1 MEIKE
6 QIIAVIASAL
16 NIEPE
21 QINSISVDENLNRV
35 GVDSV
40 NFIEIIISLEDKLHI
55 VFDDEELLLD
65 NLNTLNKLE
74 NVVSQKLGI

>member
-6 QIIAVIASAL
+6 QIIAVIASVL
-16 NIEPE
+16 NIETE
-21 QINSISVDENLNRV
+21 QVSSISADENLNRV

-40 NFIEIIISLEDKLHI
+40 NFIQIIIGLEDNLHI

-74 NVVSQKLGI
+74 NVINQKLGN

>member
-16 NIEPE
+16 NIETE
-21 QINSISVDENLNRV
+21 QVNSISVDENLNRV

-40 NFIEIIISLEDKLHI
+40 NFIEIIISLEDRLHI

-74 NVVSQKLGI
+74 KVVSQKLGI

>member
-1 MEIKE
+1 METKE
-6 QIIAVIASAL
+6 QIVSVIASAL
-16 NIEPE
+16 NLETE
-21 QINSISVDENLNRV
+21 LVNGTSGDDNLSRV

-40 NFIEIIISLEDKLHI
+40 NFIEIIISLEDKFNI

-74 NVVSQKLGI
+74 KVINEKLGK

>member
-6 QIIAVIASAL
+6 QIIAVIASVL
-16 NIEPE
+16 NIETE
-21 QINSISVDENLNRV
+21 QVSNISADENLNRV

-40 NFIEIIISLEDKLHI
+40 NFIQIIIGLEDNLHI

-74 NVVSQKLGI
+74 NVINQKLGN

>member
-6 QIIAVIASAL
+6 QIIAVIASVL
-16 NIEPE
+16 NIEIE
-21 QINSISVDENLNRV
+21 QVTSISADENLNRV

-40 NFIEIIISLEDKLHI
+40 NFIQIIIGLEDNLHI

-74 NVVSQKLGI
+74 KVINQKLGN

>member
-6 QIIAVIASAL
+6 QIIAVIASVL
-16 NIEPE
+16 NIETE
-21 QINSISVDENLNRV
+21 QVSNISADENLNRV

-40 NFIEIIISLEDKLHI
+40 NFIQIIIGLEDNLHI

-74 NVVSQKLGI
+74 NVINQKL

>member
-6 QIIAVIASAL
+6 QIVSVIASAL
-16 NIEPE
+16 NIETE
-21 QINSISVDENLNRV
+21 QVSSMPADENLNRV

-40 NFIEIIISLEDKLHI
+40 NFIEIIISLEDTLHI
-55 VFDDEELLLD
+55 TFDDEELLLD

-74 NVVSQKLGI
+74 TVISQKLGI

>member
-6 QIIAVIASAL
+6 QIVSVIASAL
-16 NIEPE
+16 NIETE
-21 QINSISVDENLNRV
+21 QVSSMPADENLNRV

-40 NFIEIIISLEDKLHI
+40 NFIEIIIRLEDTLHI
-55 VFDDEELLLD
+55 TFDDEELLLD

-74 NVVSQKLGI
+74 TVISQKLGI

>member
-21 QINSISVDENLNRV
+21 QINSISADENLNRV

-74 NVVSQKLGI
+74 NVVSQKLGV

>member
-6 QIIAVIASAL
+6 QIVSVIASVL
-16 NIEPE
+16 NIEPG
-21 QINSISVDENLNRV
+21 QINCVSEDENLNRV

-40 NFIEIIISLEDKLHI
+40 NFIEIIIGLEDKLNI

-65 NLNTLNKLE
+65 NLNTLKKLE
-74 NVVSQKLGI
+74 KVISQKLED

>member
-1 MEIKE
+1 MEVKE

-16 NIEPE
+16 NIETE
-21 QINSISVDENLNRV
+21 QINSISEDENLNRI

-40 NFIEIIISLEDKLHI
+40 NFIEIIINLEDKLNI

-74 NVVSQKLGI
+74 KVVSQKLGN